1 MDYEGGRYNLSQR
14 KSEGRFQKNWEW
26 MSGRRKCQFSI
37 VSRVVE
43 GLNEIVHVIYLA
55 QNYPNNS
62 NRINAGPSCLFLLTL
77 RVQACALWPPKLSRR
92 ISSNCRLPHCSC
104 RLPGNPHGMRG
115 SVVMS
120 SFYLGEP
127 RGDLSPLV
135 PGFWPDCRT
144 LPTCLCDS

>member
-1 MDYEGGRYNLSQR
+1 MRAGGTISPKGKARAISKR
-14 KSEGRFQKNWEW
+14 IG
-26 MSGRRKCQFSI
+26 SGRQADGSA
-37 VSRVVE
+37 SSLLSTVVE
-43 GLNEIVHVIYLA
+43 GLNEIVHAIYLA

-62 NRINAGPSCLFLLTL
+62 NRINAGPSCFFLLTL

-92 ISSNCRLPHCSC
+92 ISSNCGLPRCSC

-135 PGFWPDCRT
+135 PGFWPDCGT